1 VLGLGLVL
9 RGTVKITALGRV
21 EFVTLSL
28 AAFSAAAAAAGGGGC
43 VVMTMLMVG
52 RLMISSLW

>member
-9 RGTVKITALGRV
+9 RGTVNIPALGRV

-28 AAFSAAAAAAGGGGC
+28 AAFSAAAAAAAAG
-43 VVMTMLMVG
+43 VVMTMLIVG

>member
-28 AAFSAAAAAAGGGGC
+28 AAFSAAAAAAAG

>member
-1 VLGLGLVL
+1 MLGLGLVL
-9 RGTVKITALGRV
+9 RGTVNIPALGRV

-28 AAFSAAAAAAGGGGC
+28 AAFSAAAAAAAAG
-43 VVMTMLMVG
+43 VVMTMLIVG

>member
-9 RGTVKITALGRV
+9 RGTVNIPALGRV

-28 AAFSAAAAAAGGGGC
+28 AAFSAAAGGGGG
-43 VVMTMLMVG
+43 VVMTMLLVG
-52 RLMISSLW
+52 RLMTSSLL

>member
-9 RGTVKITALGRV
+9 RGTVKIPALGRV

-28 AAFSAAAAAAGGGGC
+28 AAFSAAAAGGGGG
-43 VVMTMLMVG
+43 VVMTMLMAG

>member
-1 VLGLGLVL
+1 MLGLGLVL

-28 AAFSAAAAAAGGGGC
+28 AAFSAAAAGGGGG
-43 VVMTMLMVG
+43 VVMTMLTVG

>member
-9 RGTVKITALGRV
+9 RGTVNIPALGRV

-28 AAFSAAAAAAGGGGC
+28 AAFSAAAAAAGGGGG
-43 VVMTMLMVG
+43 VVMTMLLVG
-52 RLMISSLW
+52 QLMTSSLL

>member
-9 RGTVKITALGRV
+9 RGTVNIPALGRV

-28 AAFSAAAAAAGGGGC
+28 AAFSAAAAAAG

>member
-1 VLGLGLVL
+1 MLGLGLVL

-28 AAFSAAAAAAGGGGC
+28 AAFSAAAAAAAAAG

>member
-9 RGTVKITALGRV
+9 RGTVNIPALGRV

-28 AAFSAAAAAAGGGGC
+28 AAFSAAAAAG
-43 VVMTMLMVG
+43 VVMTMLIVG

>member
-9 RGTVKITALGRV
+9 RGTVNIPALGRV

-28 AAFSAAAAAAGGGGC
+28 AAFSAAAGGGGG
-43 VVMTMLMVG
+43 VVMTMLLVG
-52 RLMISSLW
+52 QLMTSSLL